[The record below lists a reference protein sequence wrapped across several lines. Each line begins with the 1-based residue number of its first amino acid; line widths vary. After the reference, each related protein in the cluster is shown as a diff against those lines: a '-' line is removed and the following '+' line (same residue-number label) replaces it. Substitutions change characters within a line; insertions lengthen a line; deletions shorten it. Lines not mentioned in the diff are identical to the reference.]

1 MLLLVNELAKK
12 QQKTMTSSRI
22 NVPLSNNIYKMGA
35 FTDLINSEQPVL
47 VDFHAEWCG
56 PCKAMSPI
64 IKEVAKA
71 MEGKVK
77 VIKVDIDKNQATAQD
92 LNINAV
98 PTFIIFK
105 KGKVVWRHAGM
116 IDKSGLLKTIENQLS

>member
-1 MLLLVNELAKK
+1 MAKNILLK
-12 QQKTMTSSRI
+12 QNQQAGIS
-22 NVPLSNNIYKMGA
+22 VPLSIDTNVMGA
-35 FTDLINSEQPVL
+35 FKDLINSEKPVL

-64 IKEVAKA
+64 IKEVAKT
-71 MEGKVK
+71 MEGKIN

-92 LNINAV
+92 LNIHAV

-116 IDKSGLLKTIENQLS
+116 IDKPGLLKTMETHLT